1 MPHLFL
7 ITGTRP
13 EIIKMAPIIREL
25 DRLGIEYTYIH
36 TGQHYDYELS
46 LKFIEDL
53 NLPMPDIRFKLKNR
67 EPAAQMGEMML
78 KLGKTLNSERG
89 STMLVQGDT
98 NTMAAAVLVGIK
110 NKLRIGHVE
119 AGLRSHDWRMPEE
132 HNRILADHLSDIL
145 FAPTSKSEENL
156 LKENVHGKIYV
167 TGNTVI
173 DATLQ
178 HIGLADR
185 ISKITDELKFDDF
198 ILVTAHRAENVDDP
212 KTLRDFVEAFLESP
226 LPVVYPIHPRTKK
239 NLIEFGLWDKLSTSD
254 NVQILPPLGYFDFLK
269 LMGSCRLIVT
279 DSGGIQE
286 EATAPPIR
294 KPVIVM
300 RKSTERP
307 EAVEAGFAKVVGTK
321 KEDILRGI
329 EEFIENP
336 PNLDRPSPFGDGKAG
351 LRIVRILK
359 DLGLL

>member
-1 MPHLFL
+1 MFVV
-7 ITGTRP
+7 TGTRP

-25 DRLGIEYTYIH
+25 DRLGIGYTYIH

-53 NLPMPDIRFKLKNR
+53 NLPEPDIRFELENK
-67 EPAAQMGEMML
+67 EPATQMGEMMI
-78 KLGKTLNSERG
+78 KLGKTLNSK
-89 STMLVQGDT
+89 SDSIMLVQGDT
-98 NTMAAAVLVGIK
+98 NSMAAAVLVGIK
-110 NKLRIGHVE
+110 SKLKVGHVE
-119 AGLRSHDWRMPEE
+119 AGLRSYDWRMPEE
-132 HNRILADHLSDIL
+132 HNRILADHLSDFL
-145 FAPTSKSEENL
+145 FAPTSKAKENL
-156 LKENVHGKIYV
+156 VKENVHGEIYV

-178 HIGLADR
+178 HIELAEK
-185 ISKITDELKFDDF
+185 ISNIMDELKFDDF

-212 KTLRDFVEAFLESP
+212 RTLRNFVEVFLEAP

-239 NLIEFGLWDKLSTSD
+239 NLKKFGLWEKLSSSN

-269 LMGSCRLIVT
+269 LMKNCKLIVT

-286 EATAPPIR
+286 EATAPPIK
-294 KPVIVM
+294 KPVVVM

-329 EEFIENP
+329 EEFIESP
-336 PNLDRPSPFGDGKAG
+336 PNLNRPSPFGDGKAG
-351 LRIVRILK
+351 LRIVHILRPLV
-359 DLGLL
+359 D